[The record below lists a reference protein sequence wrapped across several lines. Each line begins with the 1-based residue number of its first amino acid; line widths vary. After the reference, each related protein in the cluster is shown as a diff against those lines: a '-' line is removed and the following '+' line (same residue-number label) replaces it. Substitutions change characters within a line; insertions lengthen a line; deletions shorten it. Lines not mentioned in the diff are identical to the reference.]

1 MSNKRKSN
9 GKSIKDK
16 SPKKQQGQPAPE
28 TGAPADGQ
36 VQQPAPAA
44 TPQPLAQLGDQPLA
58 QTPASPVDK
67 SVQPAVPPSP
77 PAPAGPG
84 AAVGPAPEQ
93 QLGDTPT
100 PPWQMPTPAQ
110 KAEAQPVRHALA
122 EALAAVDSPE
132 KADAV
137 LADLATQTAGLKVKD
152 VAAATPPPPATAE
165 AAQLVEKA
173 AAVAPPGKT
182 AEAVLAE
189 TAAVITTAKKP
200 EREAVAQA
208 AQEIF
213 NAQQQGAP
221 QRGGSAPTTGAA
233 GSLDPS
239 TAPDPH
245 PGAAAEDT
253 PQQNFLRAAVLRRLK
268 PIDAFD
274 ARLFLAINHLPHT
287 PELNR
292 FFYFFTFVF
301 TGGTAWFVLMGIVTL
316 FNRRL
321 GLRMI
326 REAAVPL
333 ALATMTVEYPIKS
346 YFKRR
351 RPFIDIIQAIVIGK
365 KPGTWSF
372 PSGHSATA
380 FGGAWLFSR
389 YLPRLNWL
397 WYSIAS
403 LTAFSRVYLGDHYP
417 GDVVSGS
424 LLGVLLSTLYRMLP
438 WPWQSKKRSK
448 HRR

>member
-1 MSNKRKSN
+1 MPDKRKPN
-9 GKSIKDK
+9 GKSAKDK
-16 SPKKQQGQPAPE
+16 SAKKK
-28 TGAPADGQ
+28 
-36 VQQPAPAA
+36 PAPAA
-44 TPQPLAQLGDQPLA
+44 QP
-58 QTPASPVDK
+58 PV
-67 SVQPAVPPSP
+67 PEPS
-77 PAPAGPG
+77 APEL
-84 AAVGPAPEQ
+84 PAPEQPAEAPAAGSAPQQ

-100 PPWQMPTPAQ
+100 PPWQMPSPAQ
-110 KAEAQPVRHALA
+110 KEAATPVRRALEEALA
-122 EALAAVDSPE
+122 EVDSPE

-137 LADLATQTAGLKVKD
+137 IEDLAAQTAGLKVKD
-152 VAAATPPPPATAE
+152 VAAGVPTPTSTAD
-165 AAQLVEKA
+165 AAQHVEKA
-173 AAVAPPGKT
+173 KEVAPPGRA

-189 TAAVITTAKKP
+189 TAAMITTAKKP

-213 NAQQQGAP
+213 NAQQQGQHPAGPGVAP
-221 QRGGSAPTTGAA
+221 GVVPGPDKA
-233 GSLDPS
+233 G
-239 TAPDPH
+239 
-245 PGAAAEDT
+245 DT
-253 PQQNFLRAAVLRRLK
+253 PQQNYLRAAVLKRLK
-268 PIDAFD
+268 PVDAAD

-287 PELNR
+287 PALNR

-424 LLGVLLSTLYRMLP
+424 LLGVLLSVLYRMFP
-438 WPWQSKKRSK
+438 WPWKPKKLPKQR
-448 HRR
+448 